1 MILLAA
7 RISEATE
14 SPRLLRR
21 HFFLAGAILVLI
33 LMLVA
38 GAYKL
43 TLGKKQGPGGP
54 PGAAMAQGAG
64 GGRPGAGGGG
74 RGGMGGPADVAV
86 VVVQSR
92 LFADT
97 IDVIG
102 VAKGRQSVT
111 VTAAATQLVERVRF
125 SPGQS
130 VSRGA
135 VLVELKATEQDAGLA
150 QAQASLVQ
158 AQRAYDRY
166 KTLGQQGF
174 ASKAMIDQY
183 EANYLSAK
191 ANVSAAQARLG
202 DRLIRAP
209 FAGVV
214 GLTDITPGALIN
226 PGAAIVTLDDTSAI
240 RVDFQVPDRYI
251 AAVRQGQA
259 VTARVDAYPGEVI
272 QGRIALLDTRI
283 DEKTRALTARAEF
296 PNPDRRLK
304 PGMMMRVAVAQGSRQ
319 GLSAPESAVSVQGD
333 NAFVYVLAKQG
344 DRTVAEQRPVV
355 TGVRQDGF
363 VELKDG
369 VAAGDRIVG
378 DGLNKIQPN
387 QAVKPVGSGRPQ
399 GAGGVARRPA
409 P

>member
-1 MILLAA
+1 MNPLAA
-7 RISEATE
+7 RIIEATE

-33 LMLVA
+33 LMLIA

-43 TLGKKQGPGGP
+43 TLGKKAGPGGP
-54 PGAAMAQGAG
+54 PAATAQGGGQAG
-64 GGRPGAGGGG
+64 GQGGARGP
-74 RGGMGGPADVAV
+74 GGMGGPAEVSV
-86 VVVQSR
+86 VTIQAR
-92 LFADT
+92 PFTDT
-97 IDVIG
+97 LDVIG

-111 VTAAATQLVERVRF
+111 LTAAATQLVERVRF

-130 VSRGA
+130 VGKGA

-150 QAQASLVQ
+150 QAQASMVQ

-166 KTLGQQGF
+166 KALGQQGF

-183 EANYLSAK
+183 EANYLSAR
-191 ANVSAAQARLG
+191 ANVAAAQARQG

-209 FAGVV
+209 FSGIV
-214 GLTDITPGALIN
+214 GLSDIAPGALIN

-251 AAVRQGQA
+251 ASVRQGQA
-259 VTARVDAYPGEVI
+259 VTATVDAYPGEQI
-272 QGRIALLDTRI
+272 RGRIALLDTRI

-304 PGMMMRVAVAQGSRQ
+304 PGMMMRVAIAQGTRI

-378 DGLNKIQPN
+378 DGLNKVQPN
-387 QAVKPVGSGRPQ
+387 QAVRAAGQGGQRQ
-399 GAGGVARRPA
+399 GAGGARPA
-409 P
+409 A

>member
-1 MILLAA
+1 M
-7 RISEATE
+7 
-14 SPRLLRR
+14 LRR

-54 PGAAMAQGAG
+54 PGAMAPGVGGGQGG
-64 GGRPGAGGGG
+64 KGGRPGGGAGG

-92 LFADT
+92 MFTDT

-111 VTAAATQLVERVRF
+111 LTAATSQLVQRVRF

-130 VSRGA
+130 VRKGA

-150 QAQASLVQ
+150 QARASLVQ

-183 EANYLSAK
+183 EAAYLSAK
-191 ANVSAAQARLG
+191 ANAAAAQSRQG

-209 FAGVV
+209 FSGVV

-226 PGAAIVTLDDTSAI
+226 PGSAIVTLDDTSAI

-251 AAVRQGQA
+251 ASVRQGQA
-259 VTARVDAYPGEVI
+259 VTARVDAYPGEVVH
-272 QGRIALLDTRI
+272 GHIALLDTRI

-296 PNPDRRLK
+296 PNPARRLK
-304 PGMMMRVAVAQGSRQ
+304 PGMMMRVGVAQGSRQ
-319 GLSAPESAVSVQGD
+319 GLSVPESAVSVLGD

-363 VELKDG
+363 VELTDG
-369 VAAGDRIVG
+369 VADGDRIVG

-387 QAVKPVGSGRPQ
+387 QAVKPLGAHGPGGKPQ
-399 GAGGVARRPA
+399 GAGGAARRPPA
-409 P
+409 

>member
-1 MILLAA
+1 M
-7 RISEATE
+7 
-14 SPRLLRR
+14 LRR
-21 HFFLAGAILVLI
+21 HFFLTGAVLVLI

-43 TLGKKQGPGGP
+43 TLGKTQGPGGP
-54 PGAAMAQGAG
+54 SGAAMAQGKG
-64 GGRPGAGGGG
+64 GGPGGRPGGG
-74 RGGMGGPADVAV
+74 RGGGPIDVAV
-86 VVVQSR
+86 VLIQPR
-92 LFADT
+92 LFTDT

-111 VTAAATQLVERVRF
+111 LTAAATQLVERVRF
-125 SPGQS
+125 TPGQS
-130 VSRGA
+130 VSRGV
-135 VLVELKATEQDAGLA
+135 VLVELKDTEQDAGLA
-150 QAQASLVQ
+150 QARASLVQ

-183 EANYLSAK
+183 EANYLSAQ
-191 ANVSAAQARLG
+191 ANVSAAQARQG

-226 PGAAIVTLDDTSAI
+226 PGSAIVTLDDTSAI

-251 AAVRQGQA
+251 ASVRQGQA
-259 VTARVDAYPGEVI
+259 VSARVDAYPGEVI

-283 DEKTRALTARAEF
+283 DERTRALTARAEF

-304 PGMMMRVAVAQGSRQ
+304 PGMMIRVAVVQGGRQ

-333 NAFVYVLAKQG
+333 KAFVYVLAKQG
-344 DRTVAEQRPVV
+344 DTTVAEQRSVV
-355 TGVRQDGF
+355 TGVRQGGY

-387 QAVKPVGSGRPQ
+387 QPVTPVGAARPP
-399 GAGGVARRPA
+399 GAGGAARRPA

>member
-1 MILLAA
+1 M
-7 RISEATE
+7 
-14 SPRLLRR
+14 LRR
-21 HFFLAGAILVLI
+21 HFFLASAIVVLI

-43 TLGKKQGPGGP
+43 TVGKKQGPGGP
-54 PGAAMAQGAG
+54 PGAMAQGPG
-64 GGRPGAGGGG
+64 GGRPGGGG

-86 VVVQSR
+86 VVVQPR
-92 LFADT
+92 LFTDT

-111 VTAAATQLVERVRF
+111 LTAAATQLVERVRF

-130 VSRGA
+130 VGRGA

-191 ANVSAAQARLG
+191 ANVAAAQARQG

-214 GLTDITPGALIN
+214 GLSDITPGSLIN
-226 PGAAIVTLDDTSAI
+226 PGSAIVTLDDTSAI

-251 AAVRQGQA
+251 ASVRQGQA
-259 VTARVDAYPGEVI
+259 VTARVDAYPGEQI
-272 QGRIALLDTRI
+272 SGRIALLDTRI
-283 DEKTRALTARAEF
+283 DEDTRALTARAEF

-304 PGMMMRVAVAQGSRQ
+304 PGMMMRVAVSQGARQ
-319 GLSAPESAVSVQGD
+319 SLSAPESAVSVQGD
-333 NAFVYVLAKQG
+333 NAFVYVLTRQG
-344 DRTVAEQRPVV
+344 DQTVAEQRPVV

-369 VAAGDRIVG
+369 VVAGDRIVG

-387 QAVKPVGSGRPQ
+387 QAVKPVGSARPQ
-399 GAGGVARRPA
+399 GAGGAAPRPA

>member
-1 MILLAA
+1 M
-7 RISEATE
+7 
-14 SPRLLRR
+14 LRR

-64 GGRPGAGGGG
+64 GGRPGGGGGGG
-74 RGGMGGPADVAV
+74 RGGPADVAV
-86 VVVQSR
+86 VIVQSR
-92 LFADT
+92 LFTDT

-111 VTAAATQLVERVRF
+111 LTAAATQLVERVRF

-130 VSRGA
+130 VARGA

-183 EANYLSAK
+183 EASYLSAK
-191 ANVSAAQARLG
+191 ANVSAAQARQG

-226 PGAAIVTLDDTSAI
+226 PGSAIVTLDDTSAI

-283 DEKTRALTARAEF
+283 DERTRALTARAEF

-304 PGMMMRVAVAQGSRQ
+304 PGMMMRVGVAQGSRQ
-319 GLSAPESAVSVQGD
+319 GLSAPESAVSVQGE
-333 NAFVYVLAKQG
+333 NAFVYVLVKQG
-344 DRTVAEQRPVV
+344 DGVVAEQRPVI

-387 QAVKPVGSGRPQ
+387 QPVKPQGSGRPL
-399 GAGGVARRPA
+399 GAGGAARRPA

>member
-1 MILLAA
+1 M
-7 RISEATE
+7 
-14 SPRLLRR
+14 LRR
-21 HFFLAGAILVLI
+21 HFFLAGAVLVLI

-38 GAYKL
+38 GAYQL
-43 TLGKKQGPGGP
+43 TVGKKQGPGGP
-54 PGAAMAQGAG
+54 PGAAMAQGKG
-64 GGRPGAGGGG
+64 GGPGGRPGGGGG
-74 RGGMGGPADVAV
+74 RGGMGGPTDVAV
-86 VVVQSR
+86 VVIQPR
-92 LFADT
+92 LFTDT

-111 VTAAATQLVERVRF
+111 LTAAATQLVERVRF

-130 VSRGA
+130 VARGA
-135 VLVELKATEQDAGLA
+135 VLVELKDTEQDAGLA
-150 QAQASLVQ
+150 QARASLVQ

-183 EANYLSAK
+183 EANYLSAQ
-191 ANVSAAQARLG
+191 ANVAAAQARQG

-209 FAGVV
+209 FAGTV
-214 GLTDITPGALIN
+214 GLSDITPGALIN
-226 PGAAIVTLDDTSAI
+226 PGSAIVTLDDTSAI

-251 AAVRQGQA
+251 ASVRQGQA

-283 DEKTRALTARAEF
+283 DERTRALTARAEF

-333 NAFVYVLAKQG
+333 NAFVYVLARQG
-344 DRTVAEQRPVV
+344 DATVAEQRPVV

-363 VELKDG
+363 VEIKDG
-369 VAAGDRIVG
+369 VAAGDRVVG

-387 QAVKPVGSGRPQ
+387 QAVRPVGAGRPQ
-399 GAGGVARRPA
+399 GAGGAVRRPA

>member
-1 MILLAA
+1 M
-7 RISEATE
+7 
-14 SPRLLRR
+14 LRR
-21 HFFLAGAILVLI
+21 HFFLTGAIVVLI
-33 LMLVA
+33 LMLIA

-54 PGAAMAQGAG
+54 PGAASAQGAG
-64 GGRPGAGGGG
+64 GGRGGGRPGGGGPGGG
-74 RGGMGGPADVAV
+74 RGGMGGPTDVAV
-86 VVVQSR
+86 LVVQPR
-92 LFADT
+92 LFTDT

-111 VTAAATQLVERVRF
+111 LTAATSQLVQRVRF

-130 VSRGA
+130 VGKGA

-183 EANYLSAK
+183 EAAYLSAK
-191 ANVSAAQARLG
+191 ANVAAAQARQG

-209 FAGVV
+209 FAGIV

-226 PGAAIVTLDDTSAI
+226 PGSAIVTLDDTSAI

-251 AAVRQGQA
+251 ASVRQGQA
-259 VTARVDAYPGEVI
+259 VTARVDAYPGEVV
-272 QGRIALLDTRI
+272 QGHIALLDTRI
-283 DEKTRALTARAEF
+283 DQTTRALTARAEF

-304 PGMMMRVAVAQGSRQ
+304 PGMMMRVGVAQGSRQ

-333 NAFVYVLAKQG
+333 NAFVYVLTKQG
-344 DRTVAEQRPVV
+344 GKTVAEQRPVV

-387 QAVKPVGSGRPQ
+387 QAVKPLGAHGAGGKPQ
-399 GAGGVARRPA
+399 GAGGAARRPA
-409 P
+409 A

>member
-1 MILLAA
+1 M
-7 RISEATE
+7 
-14 SPRLLRR
+14 LRR
-21 HFFLAGAILVLI
+21 HFFLTGAILVLI
-33 LMLVA
+33 LMLIA

-54 PGAAMAQGAG
+54 PGAAMAQGG
-64 GGRPGAGGGG
+64 GGRPGGGGPGGG
-74 RGGMGGPADVAV
+74 RGGMGGPTEVAV
-86 VVVQSR
+86 VVVQPR
-92 LFADT
+92 LFTDT

-111 VTAAATQLVERVRF
+111 LTAAATQLVQRVRF

-130 VSRGA
+130 VGKGA

-191 ANVSAAQARLG
+191 ASVAAAQARQG

-209 FAGVV
+209 FAGIV

-226 PGAAIVTLDDTSAI
+226 PGSPIVTLDDTSAI

-251 AAVRQGQA
+251 AAIRQGQA

-333 NAFVYVLAKQG
+333 NAFVYVLASQG
-344 DRTVAEQRPVV
+344 GKTVAEQRPVL

-369 VAAGDRIVG
+369 VTTGDRIVG

-387 QAVKPVGSGRPQ
+387 QPVKPLGARGPGGKPQ
-399 GAGGVARRPA
+399 GAGGAARRPA
-409 P
+409 A

>member
-1 MILLAA
+1 M
-7 RISEATE
+7 
-14 SPRLLRR
+14 LRR
-21 HFFLAGAILVLI
+21 HFFLAGAIVVLI

-43 TLGKKQGPGGP
+43 TVGKKQGPGGP
-54 PGAAMAQGAG
+54 PGAVAAQGAG
-64 GGRPGAGGGG
+64 GARPGGGGG

-92 LFADT
+92 LFTDT

-111 VTAAATQLVERVRF
+111 LTAAATQLVERVRF

-130 VSRGA
+130 VGRGA

-166 KTLGQQGF
+166 RTLGQQGF

-191 ANVSAAQARLG
+191 ANVAAAQARQG

-214 GLTDITPGALIN
+214 GLSDITQGSLIN
-226 PGAAIVTLDDTSAI
+226 PGSAIVTLDDTSAI

-251 AAVRQGQA
+251 ASVRQGQA
-259 VTARVDAYPGEVI
+259 VTARVDAYPGEVV

-283 DEKTRALTARAEF
+283 DERTRALTARAEF

-304 PGMMMRVAVAQGSRQ
+304 PGMMMRVAVAQGGRQ

-333 NAFVYVLAKQG
+333 KAFVYVLAKQG

-369 VAAGDRIVG
+369 VAAGDRVVG

-387 QAVKPVGSGRPQ
+387 QAVKPVGSGGPP
-399 GAGGVARRPA
+399 GAGGAARRPA

>member
-1 MILLAA
+1 
-7 RISEATE
+7 
-14 SPRLLRR
+14 LLRR
-21 HFFLAGAILVLI
+21 HFFLASAILVLI

-43 TLGKKQGPGGP
+43 TVGKKQGPGGP
-54 PGAAMAQGAG
+54 PGAAAAQGPG
-64 GGRPGAGGGG
+64 GGRPGGGG

-86 VVVQSR
+86 AVVQSR
-92 LFADT
+92 LFTDT

-111 VTAAATQLVERVRF
+111 LTAAATQLVERVRF

-130 VSRGA
+130 VGRGA
-135 VLVELKATEQDAGLA
+135 VLVELKATEQDAALA
-150 QAQASLVQ
+150 QAQAGLVQ

-166 KTLGQQGF
+166 KALGQQGF

-183 EANYLSAK
+183 EASYLSAK
-191 ANVSAAQARLG
+191 ANVAAAQARQG

-214 GLTDITPGALIN
+214 GLSDITPGSLIN
-226 PGAAIVTLDDTSAI
+226 PGSAIVTLDDTSAI

-251 AAVRQGQA
+251 ASVRQGQA
-259 VTARVDAYPGEVI
+259 VTARVDAYPGEQVT
-272 QGRIALLDTRI
+272 GRIALLDTRI
-283 DEKTRALTARAEF
+283 DENTRALTARAEF

-304 PGMMMRVAVAQGSRQ
+304 PGMMMRVAVSQGTRQ

-333 NAFVYVLAKQG
+333 NAFVYVLTKQG
-344 DRTVAEQRPVV
+344 DKTVAEQRPVV
-355 TGVRQDGF
+355 TGVRQGGF

-387 QAVKPVGSGRPQ
+387 QAVKPVGAGRPQ
-399 GAGGVARRPA
+399 GAGGAARRPA

>member
-1 MILLAA
+1 M
-7 RISEATE
+7 
-14 SPRLLRR
+14 LRR
-21 HFFLAGAILVLI
+21 HFFLAGAIVVLI

-43 TLGKKQGPGGP
+43 TVGKKQGPGGP
-54 PGAAMAQGAG
+54 PGAVMAQGGG
-64 GGRPGAGGGG
+64 GGRPGGGGGG

-92 LFADT
+92 LFTDV

-102 VAKGRQSVT
+102 VAKGRQSVIL
-111 VTAAATQLVERVRF
+111 TAAATQLVERVRF

-130 VSRGA
+130 VGRGA

-150 QAQASLVQ
+150 QAQASLIQ

-166 KTLGQQGF
+166 RTLGQQGF

-191 ANVSAAQARLG
+191 ANVVAAQARQG

-214 GLTDITPGALIN
+214 GLSDITQGSLIN
-226 PGAAIVTLDDTSAI
+226 PGSAIVTLDDTSAI

-251 AAVRQGQA
+251 ASVRQGQA
-259 VTARVDAYPGEVI
+259 VTAKVDAYPGEVI

-333 NAFVYVLAKQG
+333 NAFVYVLTKQG
-344 DRTVAEQRPVV
+344 DKTVAEQRPVV

-387 QAVKPVGSGRPQ
+387 QAVKPVGSGQPQ
-399 GAGGVARRPA
+399 GTGGAARRPA
-409 P
+409 A